1 MKSGNNPVKKAHCN
15 VHVNK
20 FVWDGCI
27 TRHKKNS
34 NVIHNVLNLN
44 LLHVVHKKRISDL
57 WFLSAMS
64 NKKQRARAEKE
75 SERITSPICLCAGF
89 KGSLSGFIGTVPQ
102 CYQCRL
108 NSVISAINPFSI
120 TLPGSLPCNG
130 LHSCMTLI
138 WYMVWPPRL

>member
-64 NKKQRARAEKE
+64 NKKQRARAEKKV
-75 SERITSPICLCAGF
+75 SELLRQSASAQAS
-89 KGSLSGFIGTVPQ
+89 KGAYRGLSGLFLNVISV
-102 CYQCRL
+102 RL
-108 NSVISAINPFSI
+108 NSVISAINRFSI
-120 TLPGSLPCNG
+120 TLLGSLPCNG

-138 WYMVWPPRL
+138 

>member
-1 MKSGNNPVKKAHCN
+1 MKSGNNPVKKHIAMCMWTSLSGM
-15 VHVNK
+15 VVSP
-20 FVWDGCI
+20 DI
-27 TRHKKNS
+27 KKNS

-64 NKKQRARAEKE
+64 NKKQRARAEKKV
-75 SERITSPICLCAGF
+75 SELLRQSASAQAS
-89 KGSLSGFIGTVPQ
+89 KGAYRRLSGLFLNVISV
-102 CYQCRL
+102 RL

>member
-1 MKSGNNPVKKAHCN
+1 M
-15 VHVNK
+15 HVNK
-20 FVWDGCI
+20 YVWDGCI

-102 CYQCRL
+102 CYQCPIEFGDL
-108 NSVISAINPFSI
+108 GYQPFFYNPHKILALLWPSFFYDIN
-120 TLPGSLPCNG
+120 LMYG
-130 LHSCMTLI
+130 LTTVVVVLTT
-138 WYMVWPPRL
+138 VRNF

>member
-1 MKSGNNPVKKAHCN
+1 MKSGNNPVKKAHRN

-130 LHSCMTLI
+130 LHSSMTLI